1 LTRAVDDGIV
11 VVRSGDGARA
21 KVASMFAFARTIVL
35 RDKLSHDGLIELDT
49 ALDAA
54 SHRWKEQVLETTA
67 DRFERR
73 LAQEMSA
80 VRIEIADSRLSVI
93 RWMAGLLLAQAGV
106 IIGTVFAMM
115 TFLVNALK

>member
-1 LTRAVDDGIV
+1 
-11 VVRSGDGARA
+11 
-21 KVASMFAFARTIVL
+21 MFAFARTVVL
-35 RDKLSHDGLIELDT
+35 KDKLSHDGLIELDT

-54 SHRWKEQVLETTA
+54 GHQWKEDVVEIAA
-67 DRFERR
+67 DRFELR
-73 LAQEMSA
+73 LAQETSA
-80 VRIEIADSRLSVI
+80 VRIEIADSRLSII

>member
-1 LTRAVDDGIV
+1 MFTFP
-11 VVRSGDGARA
+11 RS
-21 KVASMFAFARTIVL
+21 VVL
-35 RDKLSHDGLIELDT
+35 RDKLSHDGLIELDL

-54 SHRWKEQVLETTA
+54 SHQWKEQVLETTA

-73 LAQEMSA
+73 LAQELSA
-80 VRIEIADSRLSVI
+80 ARIEIADSRLSII

-115 TFLVNALK
+115 TFLVDALKP

>member
-1 LTRAVDDGIV
+1 
-11 VVRSGDGARA
+11 
-21 KVASMFAFARTIVL
+21 MFAFARTVVL
-35 RDKLSHDGLIELDT
+35 KDKLGHDGLIELDT

-54 SHRWKEQVLETTA
+54 GHRWKEDVLETAA

-73 LAQEMSA
+73 LAQEMST
-80 VRIEIADSRLSVI
+80 VRIEIADSRLSII

-106 IIGTVFAMM
+106 IVGTVFAMM

>member
-1 LTRAVDDGIV
+1 LTRDVDDGIV
-11 VVRSGDGARA
+11 VVRSGTAQA
-21 KVASMFAFARTIVL
+21 QKVLSMFAFAKTIVL
-35 RDKLSHDGLIELDT
+35 KDKLSNDGLIELDT
-49 ALDAA
+49 ALNAA
-54 SHRWKEQVLETTA
+54 GDQWREQVLETAA

-80 VRIEIADSRLSVI
+80 VKIDIADSRLSII
-93 RWMAGLLLAQAGV
+93 RWMAGLLIAEAGV